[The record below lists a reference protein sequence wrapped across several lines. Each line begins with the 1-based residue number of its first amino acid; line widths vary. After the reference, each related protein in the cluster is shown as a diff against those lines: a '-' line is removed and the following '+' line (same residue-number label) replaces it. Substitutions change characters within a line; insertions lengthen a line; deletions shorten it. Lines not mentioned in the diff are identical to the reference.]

1 MECKTTRT
9 AMISLII
16 GFFAYFLIYVLL
28 FEESLSFW
36 IELGFALIAFVVC
49 ASAIHA
55 QKQTPRF
62 FLRLPIY
69 VVGIAYLI
77 AQLIVSMLFMI
88 WPAICNPWGYVIG
101 ILLLGGFLCV
111 FLTSQASVKHIT
123 SVDSQ
128 ISEDTSFIKDLIMQL
143 ESLKE
148 ELPDNQQ
155 RIDEL
160 IELAQFS
167 NLRSCERAHAVEQN
181 IQIQTD
187 KLLADAK
194 AGKTEA
200 LDNRCN
206 ELKKLLQQRDQ
217 ICTRK

>member
-9 AMISLII
+9 AMIALAIGFVVYSLIC
-16 GFFAYFLIYVLL
+16 VLL
-28 FEESLSFW
+28 FEASFSFW

-49 ASAIHA
+49 AFVICR
-55 QKQTPRF
+55 QKQAPRF

-69 VVGIAYLI
+69 VVAVIYLI
-77 AQLIVSMLFMI
+77 AQLIASMLFMI
-88 WPAICNPWGYVIG
+88 CTAICNPWGYVIS

-111 FLTSQASVKHIT
+111 VLTSQASIEHIA

-128 ISEDTSFIKDLIMQL
+128 ISADTSFIKDLTMRL
-143 ESLKE
+143 ESLKK

-155 RIDEL
+155 HVDEL
-160 IELAQFS
+160 IEIARFS
-167 NLRSCERAHAVEQN
+167 NLQSCEKAQAVEKI
-181 IQIQTD
+181 IQIHVD
-187 KLLADAK
+187 ELLADAK
-194 AGKTEA
+194 TGKTET
-200 LDNRCN
+200 LDSRCD